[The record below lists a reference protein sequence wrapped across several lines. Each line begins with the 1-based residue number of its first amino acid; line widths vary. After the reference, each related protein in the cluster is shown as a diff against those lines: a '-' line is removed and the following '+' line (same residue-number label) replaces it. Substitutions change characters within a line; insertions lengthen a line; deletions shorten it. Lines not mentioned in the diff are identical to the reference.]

1 MKKLIK
7 TVIILAPLVFL
18 AVLGVLYLN
27 LNRMIQQGLE
37 TMGPRILQAP
47 VTVDNVALSIV
58 DGSGAIEGLVVGN
71 PEGFRTPH
79 AFELGRLDVA
89 VDLKSLRSDEIVVQ
103 RILIDAPVITVEG
116 MNARNLRALQENAAA
131 FGGTKDQEE
140 AGEIPEKDG
149 PGKKVIVD
157 QLVISGA
164 RVNYSP
170 AILQG
175 RSIPIPLPTIELN
188 DLGRESGGLTI
199 GELLARILSSVDD
212 AVIGVLKGS
221 SELIGTATGQILGGA
236 ATAAGMGLDAVGGV
250 AGTGAEMVGQG
261 AEALGQGAEALG
273 QGAEALRS
281 GLGRLVPFGGGDK
294 GAEETP
300 EPEE

>member
-27 LNRMIQQGLE
+27 LNRMIQTGLE

-58 DGSGAIEGLVVGN
+58 DGTGTIEGLRVGN
-71 PEGFRTPH
+71 PEGFRTPQ

-89 VDLKSLRSDEIVVQ
+89 VDRKSLYTDEIVVHS
-103 RILIDAPVITVEG
+103 ILIDGPIITVEG
-116 MNARNLRALQENAAA
+116 LDAKNLRALEQNAAN
-131 FGGTKDQEE
+131 FGGGKEAEE
-140 AGEIPEKDG
+140 EIAAEGE
-149 PGKKVIVD
+149 PGKKVVVEK
-157 QLVISGA
+157 LVISGA
-164 RVNYSP
+164 SINYSP

-175 RSIPIPLPTIELN
+175 RSIPIPLPTIEMN
-188 DLGRESGGLTI
+188 ELGRDSGGLTI
-199 GELLARILSSVDD
+199 AELLSRILGSIDE
-212 AVIGVLKGS
+212 AVVGVLKGS
-221 SELIGTATGQILGGA
+221 TELIGNATGQILGGA
-236 ATAAGMGLDAVGGV
+236 AAAAGMGVGAVEGV
-250 AGTGAEMVGQG
+250 AGQGAEIVGQG
-261 AEALGQGAEALG
+261 AEALGKGADAV
-273 QGAEALRS
+273 RS
-281 GLGRLVPFGGGDK
+281 GLGRLVPLGGDKK